1 MELQTRIPIEP
12 SQVPIDYNSRI
23 FLVGSCF
30 VENIGAK
37 LDYYKFQH
45 LINPFGILF
54 HPAAIAKFL
63 DYVVAE
69 KTFTEEDLINHNER
83 WLSLDAHS
91 VLSASVKDEVLNN
104 LNTAVT
110 DSREFLKTATHAVVT
125 LGTSWGYKF
134 RESGNWVANCHKI
147 PQKQFNKELASVEEI
162 QANLHQIITDF
173 RAINPNISVVF
184 TVSPV
189 RHIKD
194 GFVQNQ
200 LSKAHLLTALH
211 RFLAQSENT
220 FYFPSYEIMMDELR
234 DYRFYDRDMLHP
246 NQLAVDYIWD
256 RFTATHISAE
266 AHSTMTKVEEIQR
279 GLAHRPFNPNSEAH
293 KKFLQNLE
301 TKKLQIQQKFPHIE
315 LF

>member
-12 SQVPIDYNSRI
+12 SQVTVDYNSRI

-37 LDYYKFQH
+37 LDYYKFKP

-91 VLSASVKDEVLNN
+91 QLSASAKEEVLNN
-104 LNTAVT
+104 LNTAIS
-110 DSREFLKTATHAVVT
+110 DSREFLKITTHAIVT
-125 LGTSWGYKF
+125 LGTAWGYKF
-134 RESGNWVANCHKI
+134 GESGNWVANCHKI
-147 PQKQFNKELASVEEI
+147 PQKQFNKELVSVEEI
-162 QANLHQIITDF
+162 QANLQQILTDF
-173 RAINPNISVVF
+173 RSINPDISVVF

-189 RHIKD
+189 RHLKD
-194 GFVQNQ
+194 GFVENQ

-211 RFLAQSENT
+211 RFLAQTNNT
-220 FYFPSYEIMMDELR
+220 SYFPSYEIMMDELR

-246 NQLAVDYIWD
+246 NQLAVDYIWE
-256 RFTATHISAE
+256 RFTTTNISAE
-266 AHSTMTKVEEIQR
+266 AQSVMTEVEEIQR
-279 GLAHRPFNPNSEAH
+279 GLAHRPFNANSEAH
-293 KKFLQNLE
+293 QKFLE
-301 TKKLQIQQKFPHIE
+301 KIEIKKQRLQEKLKHIR
-315 LF
+315 F

>member
-12 SQVPIDYNSRI
+12 SQVPVDYNSRI
-23 FLVGSCF
+23 FLMGSCF

-37 LDYYKFQH
+37 LDYYKFQQ

-63 DYVVAE
+63 NYVVAE
-69 KTFTEEDLINHNER
+69 KIFTEADLINHNER

-91 VLSASVKDEVLNN
+91 ALSASAKKEVLNN
-104 LNTAVT
+104 LNTAIS
-110 DSREFLKTATHAVVT
+110 DSREFLKITTHAIVT

-147 PQKQFNKELASVEEI
+147 PQKQFSKELASVEEI
-162 QANLHQIITDF
+162 QANLHQILTDF
-173 RAINPNISVVF
+173 RSINPDISVIF

-194 GFVQNQ
+194 GFVENQ

-211 RFLAQSENT
+211 RFLAQTNST
-220 FYFPSYEIMMDELR
+220 SYFPSYEIMMDELR

-246 NQLAVDYIWD
+246 NQLAVDYIWNL
-256 RFTATHISAE
+256 FATSHISAE
-266 AHSTMTKVEEIQR
+266 AQSVMTEVEEIQR
-279 GLAHRPFNPNSEAH
+279 GSAHRPFNPNSEAH
-293 KKFLQNLE
+293 QKFLAKLE
-301 TKKLQIQQKFPHIE
+301 IKMQQLHEKIKHIR
-315 LF
+315 F